1 MKSSGV
7 LFYQR
12 EFCPE
17 SGAMTS
23 FFEDTV
29 CAMNRKNLAARWP
42 MKAHHRSGHFY
53 PKLDKSPD
61 GSPLAFSTILQKPRF
76 GSPKSELLQNWS
88 IPFSIFQ
95 HPPTSRT
102 VNFSTIRQTSTRK
115 PESKVAPN
123 REQAALDLQ
132 P

>member
-1 MKSSGV
+1 MSS
-7 LFYQR
+7 FS
-12 EFCPE
+12 E
-17 SGAMTS
+17 A
-23 FFEDTV
+23 TV

-42 MKAHHRSGHFY
+42 MKAHHRGNHFF

-61 GSPLAFSTILQKPRF
+61 GSRLVFSTIQQKPRF
-76 GSPKSELLQNWS
+76 GSPKAKLLQNWS

-115 PESKVAPN
+115 PELKVAPN
-123 REQAALDLQ
+123 REQVALELQ